1 MKLIWRFDRIYWE
14 NIRINLAIA
23 LKKILNFDFYWSAK
37 LKQLFLIKISTLIE
51 NDLLVQDF
59 LI

>member
-1 MKLIWRFDRIYWE
+1 MWRFDRIYWE

-23 LKKILNFDFYWSAK
+23 LKKIQNFDFYWSAK